1 MAEESLV
8 AFIEEWQ
15 TGFFLVLGSA
25 VVGIV
30 AGMAVRSVGGP
41 PGFFAGFLAGV
52 LAAFLGYSYLRYGR

>member
-1 MAEESLV
+1 MTGESLV
-8 AFIEEWQ
+8 GFIEEWQ

-30 AGMAVRSVGGP
+30 AGLAVRSVAGP
-41 PGFFAGFLAGV
+41 PGFFAGFLVGV